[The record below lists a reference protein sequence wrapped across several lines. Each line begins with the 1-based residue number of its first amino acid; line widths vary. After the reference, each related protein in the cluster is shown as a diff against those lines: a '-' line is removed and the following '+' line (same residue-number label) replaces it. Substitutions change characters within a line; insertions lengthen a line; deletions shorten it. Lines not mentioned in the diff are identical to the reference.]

1 MFYEMQSAI
10 FTAALAACWALEGMI
25 PAVREMGAGATRVR
39 HLVLGA
45 MNAVPALG
53 VAVALGFADD
63 VTRMNEWSLLE
74 RLGGVAWAAA
84 AVAFLALDLCQYASH
99 VLMHK
104 VPPLWR
110 VHAVHHHAEHLEST
124 TAFRFHTLEVV
135 AQGLVLVPLVMVAG
149 VRVHDI
155 AVYNA
160 ILLPMSMFHH
170 ANVRLPERVERV
182 LGLVVVTPGLHRMH
196 HARWQP
202 LTDSNYSAV
211 LTVWDR
217 LFGTL
222 ASSDKPESIPVG
234 LDGFGPEHTTSVGG
248 MLRTPFSSAR
258 AGRGMRPDGQVK
270 LSARQNGARRV
281 PAGSLL
287 VGKRER
293 TDACNDRP
301 GARVQLVERKESP

>member
-10 FTAALAACWALEGMI
+10 FAAVLAACWALETII
-25 PAVREMGAGATRVR
+25 PAVRARGAGAARVR
-39 HLVLGA
+39 HLVLGGI
-45 MNAVPALG
+45 NAVPAVG
-53 VAVALGFADD
+53 VAVGLGLADG
-63 VTRMNEWSLLE
+63 VTRMNGWGVLGRLE
-74 RLGGVAWAAA
+74 VS
-84 AVAFLALDLCQYASH
+84 AVAAGTVSFFALDLCQYASH

-104 VPPLWR
+104 VPALWR

-135 AQGLVLVPLVMVAG
+135 VQGLVLVPLVMVAG

-160 ILLPMSMFHH
+160 ILIPMSMFHH
-170 ANVRLPERVERV
+170 ANVRLPRGVERS
-182 LGLVVVTPGLHRMH
+182 LGLLVVTPGLHRMH

-222 ASSDKPESIPVG
+222 SSSEKPEWIAVG
-234 LDGFGPEHTTSVGG
+234 LDGFGPEHTSSVGG

-258 AGRGMRPDGQVK
+258 AGHGSPPEGEARVRGEGDGV
-270 LSARQNGARRV
+270 RV
-281 PAGSLL
+281 A
-287 VGKRER
+287 
-293 TDACNDRP
+293 
-301 GARVQLVERKESP
+301 GARVSDRSEGRRVCNRRRGARV